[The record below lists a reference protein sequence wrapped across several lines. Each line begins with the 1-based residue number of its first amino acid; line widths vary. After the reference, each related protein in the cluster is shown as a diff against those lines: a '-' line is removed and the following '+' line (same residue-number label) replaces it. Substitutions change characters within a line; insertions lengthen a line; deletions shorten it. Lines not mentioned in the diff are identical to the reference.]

1 MRAKG
6 KGLGLYITTVAVS
19 AALLFIGNLAVSTGL
34 DLFPEGKGTDAYAK
48 VKILSIEDRIEDSYS
63 MGGSDPVATVEVV
76 FRAKRLDGPRRGEIL
91 DASQLIDSSL
101 PLYGS
106 REVEVGDKVLL
117 YDTDQSYGDG
127 SGARAWQFAE
137 YIRTDK
143 LVYLGLLLAASLF
156 LFGRR
161 KGFHTILSLG
171 LTCLAVFSVFVPAI
185 LSGRNIYLWAILVCL
200 YTIVMTFLIVNGYNR
215 KTLAASLGSFGGI
228 LLAGLMTAV
237 MDRIL
242 GLTGIIDDESVYLT
256 YIFPEAA
263 IDLRA
268 IIFAAI
274 IIGAVGAVM
283 DVSMSISSSL
293 WELREQ
299 ACTVSFEML
308 YRSGVNIGRDIM
320 GTMANT
326 LVLAYI
332 GSSLSVV
339 LLLTAYSTS
348 LSYLLNREMVVVEI
362 LQALV
367 GSFGLLLA
375 MPLTSLIAGVL
386 YTRDLPLPAEGGPG
400 GQLSNEGGTRDA
412 V

>member
-1 MRAKG
+1 MRDKR
-6 KGLGLYITTVAVS
+6 KGLGLYIATVVVS
-19 AALLFIGNLAVSTGL
+19 AALLFVGNLALSTGL
-34 DLFPEGKGTDAYAK
+34 ELFPEGAGTDAYAK
-48 VKILSIEDRIEDSYS
+48 VKVLSIEDRIEDSYS

-76 FRAKRLDGPRRGEIL
+76 FRARRLDGPQRDTIL
-91 DASQLIDSSL
+91 DASQIIDSSL

-117 YDTDQSYGDG
+117 YNTDQSFGDG

-156 LFGRR
+156 VFGRR

-171 LTCLAVFSVFVPAI
+171 LTCLAVFAVFVPAI
-185 LSGRNIYLWAILVCL
+185 LSGKNIYLWAILVCL
-200 YTIVMTFLIVNGYNR
+200 YTIVMTYLIVNGYNR

-228 LLAGLMTAV
+228 LLAGLMTV
-237 MDRIL
+237 IMDRVL
-242 GLTGIIDDESVYLT
+242 DLTGIIDDESVYLT

-299 ACTVSFEML
+299 ACAVSFEML
-308 YRSGVNIGRDIM
+308 YRSGINIGRDIM

-375 MPLTSLIAGVL
+375 MPLTSLIASAL
-386 YTRDLPLPAEGGPG
+386 YTRDLPRPGQPEPG
-400 GQLSNEGGTRDA
+400 GGATDQGGMRDA